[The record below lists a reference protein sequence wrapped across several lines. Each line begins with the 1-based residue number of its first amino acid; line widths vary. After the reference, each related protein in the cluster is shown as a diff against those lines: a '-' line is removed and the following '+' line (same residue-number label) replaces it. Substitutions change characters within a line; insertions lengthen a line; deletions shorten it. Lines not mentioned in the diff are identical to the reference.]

1 MKLLTKGQQESNEN
15 EEICFFCKEKFEIKY
30 RKDKKYPKV
39 RYYCHYTGKYRGAVH
54 SKWNLLKNP
63 IFFYNVSKYDY
74 HFITKELVEEFKKQF
89 TCLG

>member
-54 SKWNLLKNP
+54 SK
-63 IFFYNVSKYDY
+63 
-74 HFITKELVEEFKKQF
+74 
-89 TCLG
+89 

>member
-39 RYYCHYTGKYRGAVH
+39 RHYCHYTGKYRGAVH
-54 SKWNLLKNP
+54 SK
-63 IFFYNVSKYDY
+63 
-74 HFITKELVEEFKKQF
+74 
-89 TCLG
+89 